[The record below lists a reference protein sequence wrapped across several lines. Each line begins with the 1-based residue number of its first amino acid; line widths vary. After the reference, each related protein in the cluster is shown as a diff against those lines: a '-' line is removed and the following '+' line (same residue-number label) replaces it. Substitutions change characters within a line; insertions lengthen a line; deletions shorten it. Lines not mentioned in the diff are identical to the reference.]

1 MIRRHRAS
9 EQGRRQA
16 LRALPLQ
23 RLAAALAIVVA
34 GCAGDPGGDS
44 GVGSG
49 GTGFAGTQTGSV
61 SGFGSVIVEGIRYD
75 DSAARYSVDIDP
87 ATPRSGTASDARLG
101 MQVEVSYD
109 GSDRAQSVSI
119 SAEAIGPVDRLT
131 ADGFVVAGQ
140 TVRVSTSP
148 PLPTV
153 LAGLA
158 GAGELAVGD
167 RVEVYGQRDAAG
179 VVIATRVARVD
190 AGGTGTRVVGTV
202 VAADAAARTVQIGEL
217 VIAQGAGTQVL
228 PAGTALAAGQRV
240 AVWSSGTPS
249 TSRLSASTLRVLRP
263 SIGDSQP
270 LRAGGPVRGLERGT
284 LRFRIGELE
293 VDASG
298 AAFVGGAA
306 SELADGRIVRV
317 RGTGSGGRLRATE
330 VQYLQGSGDARV
342 EITGVI
348 QSFADPSSFVVRGA
362 PVDASAAG
370 VEFRNGAAANLADGV
385 LVRLEGSVSS
395 GVLRATRVELLTGPD
410 ERTRA
415 FLGTVS
421 SYQPGTG
428 EFQILGVP
436 MRLAPGA
443 TFVNA
448 DGSAAHRGDF
458 GVDVT
463 AEVDGRFVGGVFVV
477 DAVALRSLGLVRQVR
492 AEGSAYGVDLAAR
505 TLIVN
510 GIAVRWTPFGTRI
523 DGSLSDLR
531 GGTPVRVEG
540 SVAAGVLVATRLTIR
555 P

>member
-1 MIRRHRAS
+1 MIPRHRTN
-9 EQGRRQA
+9 EHGLRQA

-23 RLAAALAIVVA
+23 WLAAALAIVVV

-49 GTGFAGTQTGSV
+49 GTGFAGAQTGSV

-75 DSAARYSVDIDP
+75 DSAASYSVDVDP

-101 MQVEVSYD
+101 MQVEVSFD
-109 GSDRAQSVSI
+109 GSDRAQSVRI
-119 SAEAIGPVDRLT
+119 SAEAVGLVERLT

-148 PLPTV
+148 PLLTV

-158 GAGELAVGD
+158 GAGELSVGD

-179 VVIATRVARVD
+179 LVIATRVARVD

-202 VAADAAARTVQIGEL
+202 EAADAAARTVQIGEL

-249 TSRLSASTLRVLRP
+249 ASRLSANTLRVLRP

-270 LRAGGPVRGLERGT
+270 LRAGGPVRGLERSS
-284 LRFRIGELE
+284 LRFRVGEFE

-330 VQYLQGSGDARV
+330 VQYLQGNGDTRV
-342 EITGVI
+342 EISGVI

-370 VEFRNGAAANLADGV
+370 VEFRNGTAANLTDGV
-385 LVRLEGSVSS
+385 LVRLEASVSS
-395 GVLRATRVELLTGPD
+395 GVLRATRVELLTGPN

-428 EFQILGVP
+428 EFQMLGVS

-443 TFVNA
+443 SFVNA
-448 DGSAAHRGDF
+448 DGTAANRGDF
-458 GVDVT
+458 GVGVT
-463 AEVDGRFVGGVFVV
+463 AEVQGRFVGGVFVV
-477 DAVALRSLGLVRQVR
+477 DAVVLRSRGLVRQVL
-492 AEGSAYGVDLAAR
+492 AEGPAYGVDLAAR

-510 GIAVRWTPFGTRI
+510 GIAVRWTVLGTRI

-540 SVAAGVLVATRLTIR
+540 SVAAGVLAATRLTIR